1 MLDALLVHITESLI
15 TTTQQSANQQLG
27 LYYIA
32 EYAKLRGY
40 RVGVKNFLST
50 DPIIKCVIELL
61 QTNSSNLLGFYVDSE
76 NIWLIRH
83 ILYDIKKECKDL
95 IVIVGGPQI
104 TADTKRSLNRLVFA
118 DYAIVGDGEIP
129 FSKLLENKD
138 ILGSKNI
145 FIPGIAY
152 VNNKGYYV
160 FGGNQE
166 QLPKL
171 DMFQFPRRKDYSLD
185 QDEDFYQISTGRGC
199 VGKCAF
205 CFEGI
210 NQNNHL
216 RLRSIEC
223 ICDEI
228 DYIIQNNTKTKFLVF
243 LDDTFILNTERTKAI
258 CKHFIEK
265 YDGKYKWYCEARV
278 DILYKNRDLLPLM
291 KRAGLCR
298 IQLGGES
305 GSQKVLDA
313 YNKGMQ
319 VKQLKDVVRFIYD
332 AGIDSI
338 YINFIIGGALETKE
352 TFDETLTLVRDLID
366 IAPCCAEVGCSLFS
380 PYVGT
385 PIYLDPEKYGIKII
399 DKELLAGQDARI
411 PFVET
416 TNLNRYQIAKMR
428 SVFEYEIDAKYMEVI
443 ARSSY
448 HELYRHYELSR
459 LGMFTLWYETCEKIP
474 CVRNY
479 FNAIFNYGFSS
490 IKFLS
495 LDILQNSVP
504 YRTNQIVSDGEKYY
518 RERFIGDYQENSQ
531 LENMVLTLSSGK
543 VSFSEIVTI
552 IGNSYKDEQC
562 IDLEKEILGIYNKFD
577 SEFLVIWKYLF

>member
-32 EYAKLRGY
+32 EYAKSCGY

-50 DPIIKCVIELL
+50 DPIIKSVGELL
-61 QTNSSNLLGFYVDSE
+61 QTNSSKILGFYVDSE

-83 ILYDIKKECKDL
+83 ILYDIKKGCEDL
-95 IVIVGGPQI
+95 IVVVGGPQI
-104 TADTKRSLNRLVFA
+104 TADTQRSLKRLVFA

-129 FSKLLENKD
+129 FSKLLGNKD
-138 ILGSKNI
+138 ILESKNI
-145 FIPGIAY
+145 FIPGVAY
-152 VNNKGYYV
+152 VNNEGNYV
-160 FGGNQE
+160 FGGGQD
-166 QLPKL
+166 QQAKL
-171 DMFQFPRRKDYSLD
+171 DIFPFPRRKDYSLD

-205 CFEGI
+205 CFEGSK
-210 NQNNHL
+210 QNNHL

-228 DYIIQNNTKTKFLVF
+228 DYIIQNNKKNYFIVF

-258 CKHFIEK
+258 CNHFIDK
-265 YDGKYKWYCEARV
+265 YEGKYKWYCEARV
-278 DILYKNRDLLPLM
+278 DILYKNRELLPLM

-313 YNKGMQ
+313 YKKGMQ
-319 VKQLKDVVRFIYD
+319 VKQLKDVVRLIYK

-352 TFDETLTLVRDLID
+352 TFDETLTLVKDLID

-385 PIYLDPEKYGIKII
+385 PIYMDSEKYGIKII

-416 TNLNRYQIAKMR
+416 TNLNRFQIAKMR
-428 SVFEYEIDAKYMEVI
+428 SIFEYEVDAKYMEVI
-443 ARSSY
+443 AKSTY
-448 HELYRHYELSR
+448 QELYRHYELSR

-495 LDILQNSVP
+495 HEILHNSVP
-504 YRTNQIVSDGEKYY
+504 YRTNQLVSDGEKYY
-518 RERFIGDYQENSQ
+518 RERFIGDYQENTKLQ
-531 LENMVLTLSSGK
+531 NLVLTLCSGK

-552 IGNSYKDEQC
+552 IRNSYHSDE
-562 IDLEKEILGIYNKFD
+562 ITDLEQEIYDIFLQLDKEY
-577 SEFLVIWKYLF
+577 LVIWKHLF